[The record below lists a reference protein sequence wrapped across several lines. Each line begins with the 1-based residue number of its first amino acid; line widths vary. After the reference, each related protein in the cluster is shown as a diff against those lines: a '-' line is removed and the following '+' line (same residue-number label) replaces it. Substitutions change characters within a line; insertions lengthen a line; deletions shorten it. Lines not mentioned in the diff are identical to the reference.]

1 MFGGGHLLAGG
12 NEKVPAL
19 CTEPALHIWKTLWI
33 KRGF

>member
-1 MFGGGHLLAGG
+1 MFGGNLLAGG

-19 CTEPALHIWKTLWI
+19 CTEPALHIWKNLWT